1 MLRLLALLSG
11 KVVLVF
17 FALPL
22 FAPSAVP
29 QESTF
34 KAQSNL
40 VSVPTLVKD
49 VNGNAV
55 YGLRAEDFVIEDDG
69 TEQVVHLNETPENE
83 PISLVI
89 AVQCGRRAR
98 REFGRVSGLASML
111 DPILSAPN
119 NESALLL
126 FDSKLNLVR
135 DFSSDADLV
144 EADLRNLQSGD
155 GGAAILDAVAYSARL
170 LARRPAGRQRVLLL
184 ISETRDHGSHFA
196 KLDDVVRLIGA
207 TDIAVY
213 ALPFSPYLS
222 QQLDATRG
230 ANKDEWPR
238 NVDLIEK
245 FAALRQALRKDTP
258 RALTRMTGGEY
269 EIVATRN
276 SFETGMT
283 TFANHLHSRYLL
295 TFEPKDPRPGL
306 HTIRVRL
313 RDQARNETVLFRS
326 SYWAVDASK

>member
-1 MLRLLALLSG
+1 M
-11 KVVLVF
+11 
-17 FALPL
+17 
-22 FAPSAVP
+22 
-29 QESTF
+29 
-34 KAQSNL
+34 
-40 VSVPTLVKD
+40 
-49 VNGNAV
+49 
-55 YGLRAEDFVIEDDG
+55 
-69 TEQVVHLNETPENE
+69 
-83 PISLVI
+83 
-89 AVQCGRRAR
+89 
-98 REFGRVSGLASML
+98 
-111 DPILSAPN
+111 
-119 NESALLL
+119 
-126 FDSKLNLVR
+126 
-135 DFSSDADLV
+135 
-144 EADLRNLQSGD
+144 
-155 GGAAILDAVAYSARL
+155 
-170 LARRPAGRQRVLLL
+170 
-184 ISETRDHGSHFA
+184 ISETHDHGSHFA
-196 KLDDVVRLIGA
+196 KLDDVVRLIGT

-269 EIVATRN
+269 EMFATRN
-276 SFETGMT
+276 GFETRLN

>member
-17 FALPL
+17 FALLL

-40 VSVPTLVKD
+40 VSVPTLVRD
-49 VNGNAV
+49 ANGNAV
-55 YGLRAEDFVIEDDG
+55 YGLSAEDFLIEDDG

-111 DPILSAPN
+111 DPILGSPN
-119 NESALLL
+119 NEAALLL
-126 FDSKLNLVR
+126 FDSKLNLAR
-135 DFSSDADLV
+135 DFSSDVDLI
-144 EADLRNLQSGD
+144 EKDLRNLQAGD

-184 ISETRDHGSHFA
+184 ISETHDHGSHFA
-196 KLDDVVRLIGA
+196 KLDDVVRLIGT

-230 ANKDEWPR
+230 ANMDEWPR

-258 RALTRMTGGEY
+258 RALMRMTGGEY
-269 EIVATRN
+269 EMFATRN
-276 SFETGMT
+276 GFETRLN

-326 SYWAVDASK
+326 SYWAVEASK

>member
-55 YGLRAEDFVIEDDG
+55 YGLRAEDFLIEDDG

-111 DPILSAPN
+111 DPILGSPN
-119 NESALLL
+119 NEAALLL
-126 FDSKLNLVR
+126 FDSKLNLAR
-135 DFSSDADLV
+135 DFSSDVDLI
-144 EADLRNLQSGD
+144 EKDLRNLQPGD

-170 LARRPAGRQRVLLL
+170 LARGPAGRQRVLLL
-184 ISETRDHGSHFA
+184 ISETHDHGSHFA
-196 KLDDVVRLIGA
+196 KLDDVVRLIGT

-230 ANKDEWPR
+230 ANMDEWPR

-258 RALTRMTGGEY
+258 RALMRMTGGEY
-269 EIVATRN
+269 EMFATRN
-276 SFETGMT
+276 GFETRLN

-326 SYWAVDASK
+326 SYWAVEASK